1 MILLLGSTGF
11 TGKYVLKELK
21 KRRIAVRCFIR
32 PESKQ
37 TSITPYADEI
47 FVGSIHQPEDWHQAL
62 AGVKGVINLV
72 SFKEGHVPLL
82 LKQMEIGGVKRILL
96 ISTTAIFTSLNVKS
110 KIMRQQIEQ
119 QITQSPLEWTIIRPT
134 MIYGTADD
142 RNMVRLIRA
151 VKRFSIHPLPGGG
164 EKMIQPIYV
173 KDIARAIVDAF
184 LSPKT
189 IQRSYNVSGKESLT
203 YKNCVQL
210 IANVLGKRIFLVTL
224 PLKIAVF
231 LAWLLYPIPG
241 LPKIKKEQLLRLNE
255 DKSFSHEDA
264 ARDFGFSPTT
274 FSLGIK
280 EEIQEIFSLN
290 Q

>member
-11 TGKYVLKELK
+11 TGEYVLKELK

-62 AGVKGVINLV
+62 AEVKGVINLV

-96 ISTTAIFTSLNVKS
+96 VSTTAIFTSLNVKS
-110 KIMRQQIEQ
+110 KIMRQHIEQ
-119 QITQSPLEWTIIRPT
+119 QITRSPLEWTIIRPT

-151 VKRFSIHPLPGGG
+151 VKRFPIHPLPGGG
-164 EKMIQPIYV
+164 ERMIQPIYV
-173 KDIARAIVDAF
+173 KDLARAIVDAF

-189 IQRSYNVSGKESLT
+189 IQRSYNVSGKDSLT

-231 LAWLLYPIPG
+231 LAWLLHPIPG

-264 ARDFGFSPTT
+264 VRDFGFSPMT

-280 EEIQEIFSLN
+280 EEIQEIFYCH
-290 Q
+290 